1 MFSIGDKNKITITQ
15 HDNAYLTFSVDNYN
29 LTDGDIVHF
38 IVKESYDN
46 DESVIDITV
55 TEFNDN
61 KAIIFISENDTNIPV
76 SLYVYGICVHTKEG
90 FVCTVISGKFK
101 IIGGVH
107 SE

>member
-15 HDNAYLTFSVDNYN
+15 HDNAYLTFSIDNYN
-29 LTDGDIVHF
+29 LGDGDVVHF
-38 IVKESYDN
+38 IVKESYDS
-46 DESVIDITV
+46 DEPIINITV

-61 KAIIFISENDTNIPV
+61 KAIIFISETDTNIPV

-90 FVCTVISGKFK
+90 VISTVISGKFK
-101 IIGGVH
+101 VIGGVH